1 MNKGDANGGKQNQ
14 TKRTPQV
21 AERREQSC
29 SEENH
34 FEGGEG
40 KEEIRPEEGRNG
52 RPCREMRPQ
61 ILAAGEGAIV
71 LPPEEDAR
79 YPQGSSPEGP

>member
-1 MNKGDANGGKQNQ
+1 
-14 TKRTPQV
+14 
-21 AERREQSC
+21 
-29 SEENH
+29 
-34 FEGGEG
+34 
-40 KEEIRPEEGRNG
+40 
-52 RPCREMRPQ
+52 MRPQ